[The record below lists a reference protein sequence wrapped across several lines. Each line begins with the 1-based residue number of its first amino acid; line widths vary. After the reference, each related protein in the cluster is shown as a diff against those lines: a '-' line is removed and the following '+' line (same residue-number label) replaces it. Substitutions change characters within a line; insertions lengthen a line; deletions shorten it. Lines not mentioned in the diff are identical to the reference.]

1 RSPQAGPNEQHA
13 AEDLAKY
20 INLMTGVSVPIVS
33 AADAK
38 TMLSSARPAIW
49 VGRAALDANPRLA
62 ERLQGTLKKKPILRA
77 DGIALLREG
86 NKLFLAGANDES
98 HYFAVAELLRAW
110 GVRWFMPGD
119 FGECVPRETSLSV
132 GALDTVYAPP
142 FEVRSFWVSWLGEDS
157 GVAAYQLRNLM
168 DGPNSVYPATHALGQ
183 YTGGLART
191 PFETP
196 LTDPKT
202 AEQVARLTEDL
213 YAAGKDFSLAM
224 EDGLYHS

>member
-1 RSPQAGPNEQHA
+1 MMQSEGQTKRSDELLKLLRLLALAFFAASASLIATPAPGAIAGTESVSPLFIVKDGKSGVVIIRSPQAGPSEQHA

-62 ERLQGTLKKKPILRA
+62 ERLQATLKKKPILRA

-110 GVRWFMPGD
+110 
-119 FGECVPRETSLSV
+119 
-132 GALDTVYAPP
+132 
-142 FEVRSFWVSWLGEDS
+142 
-157 GVAAYQLRNLM
+157 
-168 DGPNSVYPATHALGQ
+168 
-183 YTGGLART
+183 
-191 PFETP
+191 
-196 LTDPKT
+196 
-202 AEQVARLTEDL
+202 
-213 YAAGKDFSLAM
+213 
-224 EDGLYHS
+224 